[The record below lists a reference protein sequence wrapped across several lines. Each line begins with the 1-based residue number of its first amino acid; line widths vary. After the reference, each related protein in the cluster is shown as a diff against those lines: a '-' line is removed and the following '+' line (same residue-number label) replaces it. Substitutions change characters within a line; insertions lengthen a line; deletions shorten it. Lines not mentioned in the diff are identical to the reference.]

1 MVARGRLPA
10 GRTPVATVVG
20 MLQFDGA
27 IAGMGTASGTRL
39 VVGMWPLSP
48 YGSVTDVMIERPDGH
63 RILLAPTQELA
74 DFIAGI
80 YEFDEV
86 RVTPV
91 LRVRDGTKWMV
102 STDDLALTFDLGG
115 RPPLG
120 WVLTAVPRGLARA
133 RWWTTLQD
141 PIARVAMDGVRTR
154 GSAGGGRREWYSA
167 MDLHRIKSV
176 SARFDGEELG
186 ELRPVTPSV
195 RFGFASTPED
205 PSLVRVLSRVS
216 E

>member
-1 MVARGRLPA
+1 MYPTRLRARRS
-10 GRTPVATVVG
+10 PVATVVG

-48 YGSVTDVMIERPDGH
+48 YGSVTDVMIERADGH

-74 DFIAGI
+74 DLIAAA

-91 LRVRDGTKWMV
+91 LRVRDGKKWMV
-102 STDDLALTFDLGG
+102 STDELALTFDVGG

-120 WVLTAVPRGLARA
+120 WLLTSVPRGLARA

-141 PIARVAMDGVRTR
+141 PIARIAMDGVRTR

-167 MDLHRIKSV
+167 MDLHRINSV
-176 SARFDGEELG
+176 SARFDGAELG
-186 ELRPVTPSV
+186 ELQPVTPPV
-195 RFGFASTPED
+195 RFGFASTPEE

>member
-1 MVARGRLPA
+1 
-10 GRTPVATVVG
+10 VVG

-27 IAGMGTASGTRL
+27 IAGMGTTSGTRL

-48 YGSVTDVMIERPDGH
+48 YGSVTDVMVERRDGH

-74 DFIAGI
+74 DFIAGT

-91 LRVRDGTKWMV
+91 LRVRDGKKWMV

-186 ELRPVTPSV
+186 ELRPVTPPV

>member
-27 IAGMGTASGTRL
+27 IAGMGTTSGTRL

-48 YGSVTDVMIERPDGH
+48 YGSVTDVMVERADGH

-74 DFIAGI
+74 DFIAGT

-91 LRVRDGTKWMV
+91 LRVRDGKKWMV
-102 STDDLALTFDLGG
+102 STDELALTFDVGG

-120 WVLTAVPRGLARA
+120 WLLTSVPRGLARA

-141 PIARVAMDGVRTR
+141 PIARIAMDGVRTR

-167 MDLHRIKSV
+167 MDLHRINSV
-176 SARFDGEELG
+176 SARFDGAELG
-186 ELRPVTPSV
+186 ELRPVTPPV
-195 RFGFASTPED
+195 RFGFGSTPED

>member
-1 MVARGRLPA
+1 
-10 GRTPVATVVG
+10 

>member
-186 ELRPVTPSV
+186 ELRPVTPPV

>member
-1 MVARGRLPA
+1 
-10 GRTPVATVVG
+10 
-20 MLQFDGA
+20 
-27 IAGMGTASGTRL
+27 
-39 VVGMWPLSP
+39 
-48 YGSVTDVMIERPDGH
+48 VMIERADGH

-74 DFIAGI
+74 DFIAGT

-91 LRVRDGTKWMV
+91 LRVRDGKKWMV